1 MPIELPEDTPG
12 DTEKKW
18 QFRKPEEDK
27 ESQPIPTAKA
37 ETFKVADE
45 IVEDESMDETPA
57 VEEPSLSKEEEFEQM
72 KRENERLS
80 AQISDLLEQV
90 EEINAK
96 KNTFEK
102 DIETLTEQL
111 EQANLDNAKFQ
122 EQIGEHKNSIKEKAK
137 QLDKM
142 ETELTSSKEKLDNL
156 NQTLTK
162 QEKTAKEREDQLMVQ
177 LESMADQ
184 IGKLRG
190 VIKKRDGELIS
201 LQKDILTKKEQA
213 EGAQEEAHKLR
224 TVGIVQREA
233 VQDTTVLRRRVNDLE
248 VELDQLRRA
257 LEKDP
262 KYRIYLLVRETGQR
276 TLEEL
281 SKVLGVGVFEARR
294 RVQELVRAGLLDLQN
309 DKVTISRRR

>member
-1 MPIELPEDTPG
+1 
-12 DTEKKW
+12 
-18 QFRKPEEDK
+18 
-27 ESQPIPTAKA
+27 
-37 ETFKVADE
+37 
-45 IVEDESMDETPA
+45 
-57 VEEPSLSKEEEFEQM
+57 M
-72 KRENERLS
+72 KQENERLS

-96 KNTFEK
+96 KNSFENE
-102 DIETLTEQL
+102 IETLTEQL
-111 EQANLDNAKFQ
+111 EQANTDNAKFQ
-122 EQIGEHKNSIKEKAK
+122 EQIGEYKDNIKEKTK

-142 ETELTSSKEKLDNL
+142 ETELAASKENLDNL
-156 NQTLTK
+156 NHTLTK
-162 QEKTAKEREDQLMVQ
+162 QEKTAKEREEQLMVQ
-177 LESMADQ
+177 LESMAEQ
-184 IGKLRG
+184 ISKLRG
-190 VIKKRDGELIS
+190 VIRKRDGELVS
-201 LQKDILTKKEQA
+201 LQKDILTKEEQA
-213 EGAQEEAHKLR
+213 EGAQEEVDKLR

-248 VELDQLRRA
+248 VELEQLRRA

-309 DKVTISRRR
+309 DKVKVSRRR